1 VRDGSGNVHA
11 DLPVS
16 WSSSDSA
23 VASVNAKGLVTA
35 LAVGSADIAAMING
49 ATASA
54 AEILAGA
61 LQDNHRATL
70 LGKRTFGKG
79 SVQTVM
85 PLAEGR
91 AIKLTTSRYFTPSG
105 RSIQG
110 RGIEPDQLFD
120 IDALP
125 LDLDDARVRQTL
137 PARDA
142 GIQAALELLRGHKLR
157 SAAPELTAST
167 GAPLRK

>member
-1 VRDGSGNVHA
+1 MSATPGEV
-11 DLPVS
+11 LPGVP
-16 WSSSDSA
+16 
-23 VASVNAKGLVTA
+23 VIVMV
-35 LAVGSADIAAMING
+35 NG

-70 LGKRTFGKG
+70 LGQRTFGKG

-110 RGIEPDQLFD
+110 LGIEPDQLFD

-142 GIQAALELLRGHKLR
+142 GIHAALELLRGHKLR

-167 GAPLRK
+167 GAPVRK